1 MIKKVLKKLLN
12 MRNHSAYKK
21 RKKKKK
27 VIDGYYFDCKKSIT
41 LYKDIN

>member
-1 MIKKVLKKLLN
+1 

-27 VIDGYYFDCKKSIT
+27 VIDGYYFDGKKSIT
-41 LYKDIN
+41 LYKYIN

>member
-1 MIKKVLKKLLN
+1 

-27 VIDGYYFDCKKSIT
+27 VIDGYYFDGKKSIT

>member
-1 MIKKVLKKLLN
+1 MQ
-12 MRNHSAYKK
+12 NHSAYKK

-27 VIDGYYFDCKKSIT
+27 VIDGYYFDGKKSIT

>member
-1 MIKKVLKKLLN
+1 MQN
-12 MRNHSAYKK
+12 RSAYKK

-27 VIDGYYFDCKKSIT
+27 VIDGYYFDGKKSIT

>member
-1 MIKKVLKKLLN
+1 
-12 MRNHSAYKK
+12 MRNRSAYKK

-27 VIDGYYFDCKKSIT
+27 VIDGYYFDGKKSIT